1 MSTTNFNPFSGP
13 PIERVIYTTKSQS
26 EIWTDCM
33 IGGKDASKAY
43 IISTR
48 LEMQGSLDL
57 SAMNM
62 AIKNV
67 IERHESLRSVFSADG
82 AFMTIF
88 KVIEPNI
95 IFHDLANNTNFE
107 QEATLNDYLKK
118 EVETNFDLVN
128 GPLIKFGILKFSD
141 LDYQIVI
148 TAHHIICDGWSMSI
162 ILQDLSTLYSA
173 YVKGL
178 SPKTPAPIK
187 FSNYA
192 DELHSLM
199 ESSEY
204 NKIENYW
211 IDLYKQP
218 IPIVD
223 LPTDYVRPSQRT
235 YKSNRINFQLK
246 TTLIEEIKHIAT
258 QSGCS
263 FVSIVISAF
272 EIFLYQLT
280 GQNNLALGL
289 PTSGQS
295 STGMTHLV
303 GHCVNLLPLRTSIN
317 SNSSF
322 SEYLKLRKNQIFDAY
337 EHDKISFGQLLQ
349 KLPIARDP
357 SRIPLVPVVINFET
371 NPEEGVYFEGLST
384 TLKSNVKLC
393 ETFEIFLNTV
403 ISKDQVRLEWSY
415 KTDLF
420 NASTIEKMMTSF
432 EALLGSLT
440 SDVYTPLSRILNESL
455 STEYNILN
463 QTLRLYPDT
472 ALHELILA
480 KALDPRISNREAI
493 LFQHTSIT
501 YGNLSEKVN
510 QLSHYLLGQG
520 IKNGD
525 IVAVSLPRCQE
536 LSIVLLAIMQCG
548 AIYLPLDPTYPQSRL
563 EFMLEDSEARLII
576 TDEHIT
582 AFSTAKTPKIF
593 LSEVLKQ
600 LADFPSIPLNIKVDS
615 TSPCYILYTSGST
628 GKPKGVTV
636 SHKNLVNFLFS
647 MAEKPGIEETDRLLS
662 ITTISFDIAGLELFL
677 PLLTGATLVIAD
689 DNTARDGRLLHEL
702 LIKEHI
708 TILQATPTTWQ
719 MLLDSGWKN
728 PLPIKALCGGEAL
741 PLNLAKDILSKCD
754 TLWNMYGP
762 TETTIWSSVKIID
775 KNDQIITIGK
785 PIANTQIYILNEQ
798 GQLATHGSVGEITIG
813 GDGVSLGYLKRPELT
828 SEKFINN
835 PFDTNSHSVL
845 YRTGDL
851 GKLLPSGEI
860 QCLGRMDQQVKIR
873 GHRIEL
879 GEIEQALSFLDDIS
893 SAVVLSDSE
902 NLIAYVVPNKT
913 LSKNVETTKINE
925 WKNILKNELPLH
937 LIPNS
942 FTILDH
948 FPTTLNGKID
958 RKALSETK
966 NTETTK
972 VSYVAPRTKAEEIVA
987 EIWKSCLGLESIDV
1001 FSNFFELGGHSLI
1014 AVKVMRQIEE
1024 KTGKRLPLSSLFEY
1038 STIEKLAELLNLDK
1052 EIASDCLVPIKPQGT
1067 KTPIFFIHGA
1077 GLNVLIFNDLAKHL
1091 DNDQPAYALQGT
1103 KINDVD
1109 NPLTTIEQI
1118 ASHYNETI
1126 MRVNP
1131 EGPYAI
1137 AGYSFGGLIAYEMG
1151 RQLMSRGKKISM
1163 LSILDTNLSPHYYY
1177 ASPLGKKIAKTK
1189 VLYKR
1194 RFTYFKEML
1203 SSWDKTM
1210 LHLNR
1215 KKNFIKGY
1223 YFSKPT
1229 FQTADD
1235 ELNYKQYL
1243 VSNAKVSEIEN
1254 RYYMAPTH
1262 LKIDLF
1268 KAKNNDNF
1276 LNDRKY
1282 LGWGKVAL
1290 DGVIIHDVP
1299 GDHLN
1304 IFRDPNVIEFAK
1316 LFQKVLDER
1325 HETL

>member
-13 PIERVIYTTKSQS
+13 TIERIIYTTKSQS
-26 EIWTDCM
+26 EIWTDCT
-33 IGGKDASKAY
+33 IGGEDASKAY
-43 IISTR
+43 TISTR
-48 LEMQGSLDL
+48 LEMEGALNL
-57 SAMNM
+57 SAINM
-62 AIKNV
+62 AIKTV
-67 IERHESLRSVFSADG
+67 VERHESLRSVFSPDG
-82 AFMTIF
+82 TYMTIF
-88 KVIEPNI
+88 KIIEPDV
-95 IFHDLANNTNFE
+95 IFHDLANKTDFE
-107 QEATLNDYLKK
+107 QEATLKDYLKK

-178 SPKTPAPIK
+178 SPKTPVPVK
-187 FSNYA
+187 FSDYA

-218 IPIVD
+218 IPVVD

-235 YKSNRINFQLK
+235 YKSNRINFQLNN
-246 TTLIEEIKHIAT
+246 TLIEDIKQTAT

-263 FVSIVISAF
+263 FVSTLISAF

-303 GHCVNLLPLRTSIN
+303 GHCVNLLPLRTTIN

-322 SEYLKLRKNQIFDAY
+322 SEYLKLRKNHIFDAY

-357 SRIPLVPVVINFET
+357 SRIPLVPIVINFET
-371 NPEEGVYFEGLST
+371 NPEDGIYFEGLTT

-393 ETFEIFLNTV
+393 ETFEIFVNTV
-403 ISKDQVRLEWSY
+403 ISKNQVRFEWSY

-420 NASTIEKMMTSF
+420 NAPTIGKMMTAF

-440 SDVYTPLSRILNESL
+440 SDVYTPLSKILNKNL

-463 QTLRLYPDT
+463 QTLRLYPNT

-480 KALDPRISNREAI
+480 KALDPRLSNRDAVI
-493 LFQHTSIT
+493 FQNSSIT
-501 YGNLSEKVN
+501 YGALSDKVN

-525 IVAVSLPRCQE
+525 IIAVSLPRCQE
-536 LSIVLLAIMQCG
+536 LSMVLLAIMQCG
-548 AIYLPLDPTYPQSRL
+548 ATYLPLDPTYPQSRL

-582 AFSTAKTPKIF
+582 AFSTTKTPKIF
-593 LSEVLKQ
+593 LSDVLKQ

-702 LIKEHI
+702 LIKEQI

-741 PLNLAKDILSKCD
+741 PLNLAQDILSKCD

-762 TETTIWSSVKIID
+762 TETTIWSSVKLID

-798 GQLATHGSVGEITIG
+798 GQLATPGSIGEIAIG

-828 SEKFINN
+828 SEKFIHN
-835 PFDTNSHSVL
+835 PFNTNTGNVL

-851 GKLLPSGEI
+851 GKLLPNGEI
-860 QCLGRMDQQVKIR
+860 QCLGRIDQQVKIR

-879 GEIEQALSFLDDIS
+879 GEIEQALSSLDDIS

-902 NLIAYVVPNKT
+902 NLVAFVVPNKP
-913 LSKNVETTKINE
+913 LSKDFETSTINE
-925 WKNILKNELPLH
+925 WKNILKADLPLH
-937 LIPNS
+937 LIPKS

-958 RKALSETK
+958 RKTLSEIK
-966 NTETTK
+966 STETIK

-987 EIWKSCLGLESIDV
+987 EIWKSCLGLDSIDV

-1014 AVKVMRQIEE
+1014 AVKAMRQLEE
-1024 KTGKRLPLSSLFEY
+1024 KTGKRLPLSTLFEY
-1038 STIEKLAELLNLDK
+1038 STVEKLAELLNLNR
-1052 EIASDCLVPIKPQGT
+1052 EITSDSLVPIQPVGN

-1077 GLNVLIFNDLAKHL
+1077 GLHVFIFYDLVKNL
-1091 DNDQPAYALQGT
+1091 DKNQPAYALEGT
-1103 KINDVD
+1103 RINQED
-1109 NPLTTIEQI
+1109 NPFDTIQKI
-1118 ASHYNETI
+1118 ASHYVESI
-1126 MRVNP
+1126 IKVQP
-1131 EGPYAI
+1131 QGPYAI
-1137 AGYSFGGLIAYEMG
+1137 AGYSFGGIIAYEMG
-1151 RQLMSRGKKISM
+1151 RQLMSQGKKISM
-1163 LSILDTNLSPHYYY
+1163 LSIIDTNVDPQYYY
-1177 ASPLGKKIAKTK
+1177 ASPLAKKLAKTK

-1194 RFTYFKEML
+1194 RFTYLKEML
-1203 SSWDKTM
+1203 SGWDKTIK
-1210 LHLNR
+1210 HINR
-1215 KKNFIKGY
+1215 KKNFIKEY
-1223 YFSKPT
+1223 YLNKPT
-1229 FQTADD
+1229 FETNDD
-1235 ELNYKQYL
+1235 ELIFKEYL
-1243 VSNAKVSEIEN
+1243 VSNSKVSEIEN
-1254 RYYMAPTH
+1254 RYHMVPAP

-1268 KAKNNDNF
+1268 KAKNN
-1276 LNDRKY
+1276 NDFQNDSY
-1282 LGWGKVAL
+1282 LGWGQVAL
-1290 DGVIIHDVP
+1290 GGVVIHEIP
-1299 GDHLN
+1299 GDHIN
-1304 IFRDPNVIEFAK
+1304 IFREPNVIEFAE

-1325 HETL
+1325 HAIK

>member
-13 PIERVIYTTKSQS
+13 PIERIIYTTKSQS
-26 EIWTDCM
+26 EIWTDCT
-33 IGGKDASKAY
+33 IGGEDASKAY
-43 IISTR
+43 TISTR
-48 LEMQGSLDL
+48 LEMKGSLDL
-57 SAMNM
+57 SAINM
-62 AIKNV
+62 AIKTV
-67 IERHESLRSVFSADG
+67 VERHESLRSVFSPDG
-82 AFMTIF
+82 TYMTIF
-88 KVIEPNI
+88 KTIEPDV
-95 IFHDLANNTNFE
+95 IFHDLANKTNFE

-178 SPKTPAPIK
+178 SPKTPVPVK
-187 FSNYA
+187 FSDYA

-218 IPIVD
+218 IPVVD
-223 LPTDYVRPSQRT
+223 LPTDYVRPSKRT
-235 YKSNRINFQLK
+235 YKSNRINFQLN
-246 TTLIEEIKHIAT
+246 TTLIEEIKQTAT

-263 FVSIVISAF
+263 FVSTLISAF

-303 GHCVNLLPLRTSIN
+303 GHCVNLLPLRTTIN

-371 NPEEGVYFEGLST
+371 NPEEGVYFEGLTT

-403 ISKDQVRLEWSY
+403 ISKDQVRFEWSY

-420 NASTIEKMMTSF
+420 NASSIEKMMTSF
-432 EALLGSLT
+432 ESLLGSLI
-440 SDVYTPLSRILNESL
+440 SDVSSPLSKLLNENL
-455 STEYNILN
+455 SSEYSILN
-463 QTLRLYPDT
+463 QTHRLYPDT

-480 KALDPRISNREAI
+480 KASRLINRDAI
-493 LFQHTSIT
+493 IFQQTSIT
-501 YGNLSEKVN
+501 YGTLRDKVN

-548 AIYLPLDPTYPQSRL
+548 ATYLPLDPTYPQSRL
-563 EFMLEDSEARLII
+563 DFMLEDSEARLII

-582 AFSTAKTPKIF
+582 AFSTTKTPKIF
-593 LSEVLKQ
+593 LSDVLKQ
-600 LADFPSIPLNIKVDS
+600 LADFPSIPLNIKVAP

-702 LIKEHI
+702 LIKEQI

-741 PLNLAKDILSKCD
+741 PLNLAQDILSKCD

-762 TETTIWSSVKIID
+762 TETTIWSSVKLID

-798 GQLATHGSVGEITIG
+798 GQLATPGSIGEIAIG
-813 GDGVSLGYLKRPELT
+813 GDGVSLGYLKRPALT
-828 SEKFINN
+828 SEKFIHN
-835 PFDTNSHSVL
+835 PFNTNTGNVL

-851 GKLLPSGEI
+851 GKLLPNGEI
-860 QCLGRMDQQVKIR
+860 QCLGRIDQQVKIR

-879 GEIEQALSFLDDIS
+879 GEIEQALSSLDDIS

-902 NLIAYVVPNKT
+902 NLLAFVVPNKP
-913 LSKNVETTKINE
+913 LSKDFVTSTINE
-925 WKNILKNELPLH
+925 WKNILKADLPLH
-937 LIPNS
+937 LIPKS

-958 RKALSETK
+958 RKALSETE
-966 NTETTK
+966 NIETTK
-972 VSYVAPRTKAEEIVA
+972 VSYVAPRTKAEAIVA
-987 EIWKSCLGLESIDV
+987 EIWKSCLGLENIDI

-1024 KTGKRLPLSSLFEY
+1024 ETGKRLPLSSLFEY

-1052 EIASDCLVPIKPQGT
+1052 EITSDSLVPIQPLGN

-1077 GLNVLIFNDLAKHL
+1077 GLHVFIFYDLVKNL
-1091 DNDQPAYALQGT
+1091 DKNQPAYALEGT
-1103 KINDVD
+1103 RINQED
-1109 NPLTTIEQI
+1109 NPFDTIQKI
-1118 ASHYNETI
+1118 ASHYVESI
-1126 MRVNP
+1126 IKVQP
-1131 EGPYAI
+1131 HGPYAI
-1137 AGYSFGGLIAYEMG
+1137 AGYSFGGIIAYEMG
-1151 RQLMSRGKKISM
+1151 RQLMSQGKKISM
-1163 LSILDTNLSPHYYY
+1163 LSIIDTNVDPQYYY
-1177 ASPLGKKIAKTK
+1177 ASPLAKKLAKTK

-1194 RFTYFKEML
+1194 RFTYLKEML
-1203 SSWDKTM
+1203 SGWDTTIK
-1210 LHLNR
+1210 HINR
-1215 KKNFIKGY
+1215 KKNFIKEY
-1223 YFSKPT
+1223 YLNKPT
-1229 FQTADD
+1229 FETNDD
-1235 ELNYKQYL
+1235 ELIFKEYL
-1243 VSNAKVSEIEN
+1243 VSNSKVSEIEN
-1254 RYYMAPTH
+1254 RYHMVPAP

-1268 KAKNNDNF
+1268 KAKNN
-1276 LNDRKY
+1276 NDFQNDSY
-1282 LGWGKVAL
+1282 LGWGQVAL
-1290 DGVIIHDVP
+1290 GGVVIHEIP

-1304 IFRDPNVIEFAK
+1304 IFREPNVIEFAE

-1325 HETL
+1325 HAIK